1 MREKYNFDPD
11 VFYLER
17 IVIMTRL
24 KKRTANLLATLAGIL
39 LFVAYIL
46 FGAWRGWE
54 YILGFFPIITIV
66 VVIVGAVLWILDMSK
81 VKR

>member
-1 MREKYNFDPD
+1 MF
-11 VFYLER
+11 FYLER

-39 LFVAYIL
+39 LFTAYIL

>member
-1 MREKYNFDPD
+1 MMK
-11 VFYLER
+11 
-17 IVIMTRL
+17 RL
-24 KKRTANLLATLAGIL
+24 KKRTANLLAVLAGIML
-39 LFVAYIL
+39 AAAYIL

-66 VVIVGAVLWILDMSK
+66 VVIVGTVLWILDMSK